1 MYVTLSNV
9 PPSPSRNPPI
19 PVPSLSIPSDPLRI
33 IPQQI
38 IQHLI
43 PMHHTSA
50 RRPSIP
56 LRSRGRRR
64 SSRRSMASQSGQCSP
79 VMLPSMRSTRIRVS
93 RRRSRSQRPVPRG
106 RGSRWAGR
114 ACAVAAPSGLLMM
127 VVGCAS
133 GGGVLGV
140 LLLLVRLLE
149 VMVLLGLLVMGL
161 AVLLLGLGHVAAVG
175 LLLRLLA
182 LLGVEAGGAAGLG
195 LGSWAHAET
204 LEGLE
209 MLGCGGEV
217 VGSGDA
223 HCGLSG
229 VVAARAPSLLRG
241 WGSCPPLACVGR
253 GSGQVGLS
261 HAMRG
266 WCRRVGSRRRC

>member
-1 MYVTLSNV
+1 
-9 PPSPSRNPPI
+9 
-19 PVPSLSIPSDPLRI
+19 
-33 IPQQI
+33 
-38 IQHLI
+38 
-43 PMHHTSA
+43 
-50 RRPSIP
+50 
-56 LRSRGRRR
+56 
-64 SSRRSMASQSGQCSP
+64 
-79 VMLPSMRSTRIRVS
+79 
-93 RRRSRSQRPVPRG
+93 
-106 RGSRWAGR
+106 
-114 ACAVAAPSGLLMM
+114 M

-241 WGSCPPLACVGR
+241 
-253 GSGQVGLS
+253 
-261 HAMRG
+261 
-266 WCRRVGSRRRC
+266 